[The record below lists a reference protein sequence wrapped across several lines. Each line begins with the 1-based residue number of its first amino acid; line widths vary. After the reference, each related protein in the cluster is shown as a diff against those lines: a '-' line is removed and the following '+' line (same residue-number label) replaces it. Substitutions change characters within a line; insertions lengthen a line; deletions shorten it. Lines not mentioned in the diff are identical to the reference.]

1 MYGFPC
7 CFSLTPLI
15 RFACSHCLLPTFLQK
30 DGVVLDP
37 LQFTVLKAKVAVN
50 PLLMPTTDDDP
61 RKKSII
67 WNVLFDTNSAHL
79 STDRS
84 SRSWNEGRDEP
95 ATFPRLTAIRLC
107 SPCFPWII
115 DVSNEHGVTC
125 GDVLDRLYEFFNRII
140 DKGEWDSFPDPFKA
154 SVGAAYKWNRSTAR
168 GAPGGRYYGPAIKRG
183 DILRTYTVWKGLV
196 CDDKYVADQMGTPPG
211 CTLVVV
217 LESREPPPAAI
228 GAPPA

>member
-1 MYGFPC
+1 MYGFLSEC
-7 CFSLTPLI
+7 YSATSLI
-15 RFACSHCLLPTFLQK
+15 RLRFSDLPPI

-61 RKKSII
+61 KKKSII
-67 WNVLFDTNSAHL
+67 WNVLFDTNQAHL

-84 SRSWNEGRDEP
+84 SRSWNEGRDDP
-95 ATFPRLTAIRLC
+95 ATFPRLTSVRLC

-115 DVSNEHGVTC
+115 DVSNQHGVTC
-125 GDVLDRLYEFFNRII
+125 GDVLDKLFDFFNRII
-140 DKGEWDSFPDPFKA
+140 DKTEWESFPDTFKA

-196 CDDKYVADQMGTPPG
+196 CDEKYVADQMGTPPG

-217 LESREPPPAAI
+217 LESREPPPVAI
-228 GAPPA
+228 GAPPT